1 CSRAFPASIRR
12 LPASAVAPT
21 PRGRPA
27 TLPPRTWSTCCTASA
42 SKPAS
47 IWTGWSTP
55 DSGSR
60 RSWVDAACRAQATL
74 WQPGAGRASRLLDA
88 QRTDSVAL
96 RLDLPDRPGHRPV
109 RGLPAHT
116 RRNRGLGL
124 ARRRCEACDL
134 VGDRA
139 APRTSR
145 RRDGPDRAAQL
156 PVRMSDARP
165 SDTAPV
171 AAPTLPGSLQFIERD
186 WLSSNQVLGYE
197 GDAAVVV
204 DTGYAKHAALTV
216 ELVRRLVDQASA
228 ETGRSVRLTGI
239 VNTHL
244 HSDHCGGNQALAQ
257 AFDCP
262 ITIPAAS
269 AADVA
274 AWDEGALTHST
285 TGQRCARFRHAATL
299 APGDTLRLGGL
310 DWRVLAAPGHD
321 PKSLVFHCEREAM
334 LISADALW
342 EHGFG
347 VIFPELDGQSGFDE
361 QQSVLEL

>member
-1 CSRAFPASIRR
+1 M
-12 LPASAVAPT
+12 
-21 PRGRPA
+21 
-27 TLPPRTWSTCCTASA
+27 
-42 SKPAS
+42 
-47 IWTGWSTP
+47 
-55 DSGSR
+55 SG
-60 RSWVDAACRAQATL
+60 
-74 WQPGAGRASRLLDA
+74 
-88 QRTDSVAL
+88 
-96 RLDLPDRPGHRPV
+96 
-109 RGLPAHT
+109 
-116 RRNRGLGL
+116 
-124 ARRRCEACDL
+124 
-134 VGDRA
+134 
-139 APRTSR
+139 
-145 RRDGPDRAAQL
+145 
-156 PVRMSDARP
+156 ARP
-165 SDTAPV
+165 SGTAPV
-171 AAPTLPGSLQFIERD
+171 LPPSLRFIERD
-186 WLSSNQVLGYE
+186 WLSSNQVLGCE

-216 ELVRRLVDQASA
+216 ELVRRLLGQTST
-228 ETGRSVRLTGI
+228 ETGRSVRLAGI

-274 AWDEGALTHST
+274 AWDEAALTHST

-321 PKSLVFHCEREAM
+321 PKSLVFHCEREAV

-361 QQSVLEL
+361 QQSVLELIAGLPVGLVLPGHGRAFGDVRGALDRAFTRLEAMRADPRRHARHALKVLVKFLLLDLERIEAARLAEPLRHATVMQRTAALIGMAFEAALAWAADELVAQGQLRRDGAWLLNA